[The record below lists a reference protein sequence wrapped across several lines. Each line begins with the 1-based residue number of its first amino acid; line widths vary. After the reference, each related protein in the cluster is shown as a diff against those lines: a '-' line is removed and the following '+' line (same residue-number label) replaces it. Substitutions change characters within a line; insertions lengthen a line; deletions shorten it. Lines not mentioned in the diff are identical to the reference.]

1 MTDLF
6 NSIELAINNII
17 KPLNWIML
25 FLIIGGGIYL
35 LIISKGSQLFRIK
48 SGFNLMLKKDQS
60 SIGISRFQA
69 LSAVLAATVGLGNI
83 SGVSIAINQ
92 GGPGV
97 LVWMW
102 VTALIGASIK
112 FFSCSLAVHL
122 RDKDKEGNYLSGPM
136 YYMKIGIQ
144 KWGKPLAIWFS
155 IAGLIGVLPAFTANQ
170 LTQSYIDVINPNQF
184 LNIGDLMW
192 KIIIGIIFTFL
203 TSLVIFGGLRSIV
216 KVTSGLVPIMVIL
229 YFIMGLFILI
239 SNFELIP
246 STFTLIFSE
255 AFNFNTM
262 VQGGF
267 WGLVLIGIR
276 RAIFSSESGVGLAPI
291 YHGQSTSKNGTDEG
305 LVAMLGPI
313 LDTILVCTITG
324 LIIIISGAYQKS
336 DLNGILLSLE
346 AFRILFYGF
355 GDYLLIIM
363 ISIFGISTL
372 FTYSYYGVKCYGF
385 LTTPEK
391 GKYYNLIYVAAIIIS
406 SILTVEIVIGLI
418 DIAFALMAIP
428 NMIAIIYLSKI
439 VTKEMKSRL
448 WI

>member
-1 MTDLF
+1 MLDLF
-6 NSIELAINNII
+6 VFLENVINQII
-17 KPLNWIML
+17 VPLNWVML
-25 FLIIGGGIYL
+25 FLIIGGGLYL
-35 LIISKGSQLFRIK
+35 TIISKGIPLLKIFDGFKLLLTKDK
-48 SGFNLMLKKDQS
+48 STY
-60 SIGISRFQA
+60 GISRFQA

-102 VTALIGASIK
+102 LTALIGASIK
-112 FFSCSLAVHL
+112 FFSCSLAINL
-122 RDKDKEGNYLSGPM
+122 REKDINGNFLAGPM
-136 YYMKIGIQ
+136 YYMKIGIK

-155 IAGLIGVLPAFTANQ
+155 IAGLVGVLPAFTANQ
-170 LTQSYIDVINPNQF
+170 LTQSYIDVLNPNAF
-184 LNIGDLMW
+184 YNIGDNNW
-192 KIIIGIIFTFL
+192 KLIIGIIFTIL
-203 TSLVIFGGLRSIV
+203 TSFVILGGLKSIV

-229 YFIMGLFILI
+229 YFILGLYILI
-239 SNFELIP
+239 LNIDVIP
-246 STFTLIFSE
+246 KTFKLIFTE

-276 RAIFSSESGVGLAPI
+276 RAVFSSESGVGLAPI
-291 YHGQSTSKNGTDEG
+291 YHGQSTTKKGTNEG
-305 LVAMLGPI
+305 LVGMLGPI

-324 LIIIISGAYQKS
+324 LIIIISGAYLET
-336 DLNGILLSLE
+336 DLNGIVLSLE
-346 AFRILFYGF
+346 AFRRLFFGL

-363 ISIFGISTL
+363 ISVFGISTL
-372 FTYSYYGVKCYGF
+372 FTYSYYGVQCYGF
-385 LTTPEK
+385 LTSPDK
-391 GKYYNLIYVAAIIIS
+391 GRYYNLIYIVAIVVS

-439 VTKEMKSRL
+439 ITKEMKSRD

>member
-1 MTDLF
+1 
-6 NSIELAINNII
+6 
-17 KPLNWIML
+17 
-25 FLIIGGGIYL
+25 
-35 LIISKGSQLFRIK
+35 
-48 SGFNLMLKKDQS
+48 
-60 SIGISRFQA
+60 
-69 LSAVLAATVGLGNI
+69 
-83 SGVSIAINQ
+83 
-92 GGPGV
+92 
-97 LVWMW
+97 
-102 VTALIGASIK
+102 
-112 FFSCSLAVHL
+112 
-122 RDKDKEGNYLSGPM
+122 
-136 YYMKIGIQ
+136 
-144 KWGKPLAIWFS
+144 
-155 IAGLIGVLPAFTANQ
+155 
-170 LTQSYIDVINPNQF
+170 
-184 LNIGDLMW
+184 
-192 KIIIGIIFTFL
+192 
-203 TSLVIFGGLRSIV
+203 
-216 KVTSGLVPIMVIL
+216 
-229 YFIMGLFILI
+229 
-239 SNFELIP
+239 
-246 STFTLIFSE
+246 
-255 AFNFNTM
+255 
-262 VQGGF
+262 
-267 WGLVLIGIR
+267 
-276 RAIFSSESGVGLAPI
+276 
-291 YHGQSTSKNGTDEG
+291 
-305 LVAMLGPI
+305 MLGPI

>member
-1 MTDLF
+1 MLELF
-6 NSIELAINNII
+6 DGIENFINQVII
-17 KPLNWIML
+17 PLNWLMMI
-25 FLIIGGGIYL
+25 LIIGGGIYL
-35 LIISKGSQLFRIK
+35 TLISKGSPLIK
-48 SGFNLMLKKDQS
+48 IIQGFKLLLKKDDS
-60 SIGISRFQA
+60 TIGISRFQA

-83 SGVSIAINQ
+83 SGVSIAIHQ

-102 VTALIGASIK
+102 VTAIIGATIK
-112 FFSCSLAVHL
+112 FFSCSLAVNLRMKDTNGNHL
-122 RDKDKEGNYLSGPM
+122 GGPM
-136 YYMKIGIQ
+136 YYMSLGIK

-155 IAGLIGVLPAFTANQ
+155 IAGLVGVLPAFTANQ
-170 LTQSYIDVINPNQF
+170 LTQSYIDVLNPNS
-184 LNIGDLMW
+184 LINIGDTNW
-192 KIIIGIIFTFL
+192 KLIIGIIFTIL
-203 TSLVIFGGLRSIV
+203 TSLVIFGGLKSIV
-216 KVTSGLVPIMVIL
+216 KVTSGLVPVMVIL
-229 YFIMGLFILI
+229 YFILGVYILI
-239 SNFELIP
+239 SNASEVP
-246 STFTLIFSE
+246 DTFALIFSE
-255 AFNFNTM
+255 AFNFNTI

-276 RAIFSSESGVGLAPI
+276 RAVFSSESGVGLAPI
-291 YHGQSTSKNGTDEG
+291 YHGQSTTKKGTDEG

-324 LIIIISGAYQKS
+324 LIIIISGAYLES

-355 GDYLLIIM
+355 GDYILIIM

-385 LTTPEK
+385 LSTPET
-391 GKYYNLIYVAAIIIS
+391 GRYYNYIYIAAIIIS

-428 NMIAIIYLSKI
+428 NMIAIVYLSKV
-439 VTKEMKSRL
+439 VTNEMKQRA

>member
-17 KPLNWIML
+17 TPLNWIML

>member
-1 MTDLF
+1 MAGLF
-6 NSIELAINNII
+6 NSIETIINQII
-17 KPLNWIML
+17 SPLNWIML

-35 LIISKGSQLFRIK
+35 TIISRAKPLIRIV
-48 SGFNLMLKKDQS
+48 SGFKLMLRKDSS

-112 FFSCSLAVHL
+112 FFSASLAVNL
-122 RDKDKEGNYLSGPM
+122 RIKDEHGDYLGGPM
-136 YYMKIGIQ
+136 YYMSLGIK
-144 KWGKPLAIWFS
+144 KWGRPLAIWFS

-170 LTQSYIDVINPNQF
+170 LTQSYIDVLNPNEF
-184 LNIGDLMW
+184 LNIGDIGW
-192 KIIIGIIFTFL
+192 KLLIGIVFTIL
-203 TSLVIFGGLRSIV
+203 TSFVIFGGLKSIV

-229 YFIMGLFILI
+229 YFILGVYILI
-239 SNFELIP
+239 SNIDAVP
-246 STFTLIFSE
+246 STFYLIFKE
-255 AFNFNTM
+255 AFNLNTM

-276 RAIFSSESGVGLAPI
+276 RAVFSSESGVGLAPI
-291 YHGQSTSKNGTDEG
+291 YHGQSSTKHGTDEG
-305 LVAMLGPI
+305 LVGMLGPI

-324 LIIIISGAYQKS
+324 LIIIISGAYLES
-336 DLNGILLSLE
+336 DLNGIVLSLE
-346 AFRILFYGF
+346 AFRRLFFGF
-355 GDYLLIIM
+355 GDYLLIVM

-385 LTTPEK
+385 LTTPKK
-391 GKYYNLIYVAAIIIS
+391 GKYYNIIYVAAIIIS

-439 VTKEMKSRL
+439 VTKEMKSRS

>member
-1 MTDLF
+1 MAGLF
-6 NSIELAINNII
+6 NSIETIINQII
-17 KPLNWIML
+17 SPLNWIML

-35 LIISKGSQLFRIK
+35 TIISRAKPLIRIV
-48 SGFNLMLKKDQS
+48 SGFKLMLRKDSS

-112 FFSCSLAVHL
+112 FFSASLAVNL
-122 RDKDKEGNYLSGPM
+122 RIKDEHGDYLGGPM
-136 YYMKIGIQ
+136 YYMSLGIK
-144 KWGKPLAIWFS
+144 KWGRPLAIWFS

-170 LTQSYIDVINPNQF
+170 LTQSYIDVLNPNEF
-184 LNIGDLMW
+184 LNIGDIGW
-192 KIIIGIIFTFL
+192 KLLIGIVFTIL
-203 TSLVIFGGLRSIV
+203 TSFVIFGGLKSIV
-216 KVTSGLVPIMVIL
+216 KVTSGLVPIMVVL
-229 YFIMGLFILI
+229 YFILGVYILI
-239 SNFELIP
+239 SNIDAVP
-246 STFTLIFSE
+246 STFYLIFKE
-255 AFNFNTM
+255 AFNLNTM

-276 RAIFSSESGVGLAPI
+276 RAVFSSESGVGLAPI
-291 YHGQSTSKNGTDEG
+291 YHGQSSTKHGTDEG
-305 LVAMLGPI
+305 LVGMLGPI

-324 LIIIISGAYQKS
+324 LIIIISGAYLES
-336 DLNGILLSLE
+336 DLNGIVLSLE
-346 AFRILFYGF
+346 AFRRLFFGF
-355 GDYLLIIM
+355 GDYLLIVM

-385 LTTPEK
+385 LTTPKK
-391 GKYYNLIYVAAIIIS
+391 GKYYNIIYVAAIIIS

-439 VTKEMKSRL
+439 VTKEMKSRS

>member
-1 MTDLF
+1 MVDLL
-6 NSIELAINNII
+6 NSLEAIINQII
-17 KPLNWIML
+17 SPLNWVML

-35 LIISKGSQLFRIK
+35 TVISKANPLIRIIS
-48 SGFNLMLKKDQS
+48 GFKLMLRKDSS

-102 VTALIGASIK
+102 VTALIGATIK
-112 FFSCSLAVHL
+112 FFSASLAVNL
-122 RDKDKEGNYLSGPM
+122 RIKDENGDYLGGPM
-136 YYMKIGIQ
+136 YYMSLGIK
-144 KWGKPLAIWFS
+144 KWGRPLAIWFS

-170 LTQSYIDVINPNQF
+170 LTQSYIDVLNPNQF
-184 LNIGDLMW
+184 LNLGNIGW
-192 KIIIGIIFTFL
+192 KLIIGIVFTIL
-203 TSLVIFGGLRSIV
+203 TSFVIFGGLKSIV

-229 YFIMGLFILI
+229 YFILGIYILI
-239 SNFELIP
+239 ANMDVVP
-246 STFTLIFSE
+246 STFYLIFSE
-255 AFNFNTM
+255 AFNLNTI

-276 RAIFSSESGVGLAPI
+276 RAVFSSESGVGLAPI
-291 YHGQSTSKNGTDEG
+291 YHGQSTTKKGTDEG
-305 LVAMLGPI
+305 LVGMLGPI

-324 LIIIISGAYQKS
+324 LIIIISGAYLES
-336 DLNGILLSLE
+336 DLNGIVLSLE
-346 AFRILFYGF
+346 AFRRLFFGF
-355 GDYLLIIM
+355 GDYLLIVM

-385 LTTPEK
+385 LTTPKK
-391 GKYYNLIYVAAIIIS
+391 GKYYNIIYVAAIIVS

-428 NMIAIIYLSKI
+428 NMIAIIYLSKL
-439 VTKEMKSRL
+439 VTKEMKSRS

>member
-1 MTDLF
+1 MAGLF
-6 NSIELAINNII
+6 NSIEAIINQII
-17 KPLNWIML
+17 SPLNWIML

-35 LIISKGSQLFRIK
+35 TIISRAKPLIRIV
-48 SGFNLMLKKDQS
+48 SGFKLMLRKDSS

-112 FFSCSLAVHL
+112 FFSASLAVNL
-122 RDKDKEGNYLSGPM
+122 RIKDEHGDYLGGPM
-136 YYMKIGIQ
+136 YYMSLGIK
-144 KWGKPLAIWFS
+144 KWGRPLAIWFS

-170 LTQSYIDVINPNQF
+170 LTQSYIDVLNPNEF
-184 LNIGDLMW
+184 LNIGDIGW
-192 KIIIGIIFTFL
+192 KLLIGIVFTIL
-203 TSLVIFGGLRSIV
+203 TSFVIFGGLKSIV

-229 YFIMGLFILI
+229 YFILGVYILI
-239 SNFELIP
+239 SNIDAVP
-246 STFTLIFSE
+246 STFYLIFKE
-255 AFNFNTM
+255 AFNLNTM

-276 RAIFSSESGVGLAPI
+276 RAVFSSESGVGLAPI
-291 YHGQSTSKNGTDEG
+291 YHGQSSTKHGTDEG
-305 LVAMLGPI
+305 LVGMLGPI

-324 LIIIISGAYQKS
+324 LIIIISGAYLES
-336 DLNGILLSLE
+336 DLNGIVLSLE
-346 AFRILFYGF
+346 AFRRLFFGF
-355 GDYLLIIM
+355 GDYLLIVM

-385 LTTPEK
+385 LTTPKK
-391 GKYYNLIYVAAIIIS
+391 GKYYNIIYVAAIIIS

-428 NMIAIIYLSKI
+428 NMIAIIYLSRI
-439 VTKEMKSRL
+439 VTKEMKSRS

>member
-1 MTDLF
+1 MVGLF
-6 NSIELAINNII
+6 NSIETIINQII
-17 KPLNWIML
+17 SPLNWIML

-35 LIISKGSQLFRIK
+35 TIISRAKPLIRIV
-48 SGFNLMLKKDQS
+48 SGFKLMLRKDSS

-112 FFSCSLAVHL
+112 FFSASLAVNL
-122 RDKDKEGNYLSGPM
+122 RIKDEHGDYLGGPM
-136 YYMKIGIQ
+136 YYMSLGIK
-144 KWGKPLAIWFS
+144 KWGRPLAIWFS
-155 IAGLIGVLPAFTANQ
+155 VAGLIGVLPAFTANQ
-170 LTQSYIDVINPNQF
+170 LTQSYIDVLNPNEF
-184 LNIGDLMW
+184 LNIGDIGW
-192 KIIIGIIFTFL
+192 KLVIGIVFTIL
-203 TSLVIFGGLRSIV
+203 TSFVIFGGLKSIV

-229 YFIMGLFILI
+229 YFILGVYILI
-239 SNFELIP
+239 SNIDAVP
-246 STFTLIFSE
+246 STIYLIFNE

-276 RAIFSSESGVGLAPI
+276 RAVFSSESGVGLAPI
-291 YHGQSTSKNGTDEG
+291 YHGQSSTKHGTDEG
-305 LVAMLGPI
+305 LVGMLGPI

-324 LIIIISGAYQKS
+324 LIIIISGAYLES
-336 DLNGILLSLE
+336 DLNGIVLSLE
-346 AFRILFYGF
+346 AFRRLFFGF
-355 GDYLLIIM
+355 GDYLLIVM

-385 LTTPEK
+385 LTTPKK

-439 VTKEMKSRL
+439 VTKEMKSRS

>member
-17 KPLNWIML
+17 TPLNWIML

-184 LNIGDLMW
+184 LNIGDLTW
-192 KIIIGIIFTFL
+192 KLVIGLIFTFL

-216 KVTSGLVPIMVIL
+216 KVTSGLVPLMVIL
-229 YFIMGLFILI
+229 YLILGLFILI
-239 SNFELIP
+239 SNYELIP
-246 STFTLIFSE
+246 STFILIFSE
-255 AFNFNTM
+255 AFNLNTM

-291 YHGQSTSKNGTDEG
+291 YHGQSTSKKGTDEG

-391 GKYYNLIYVAAIIIS
+391 GKFYNLIYVAAIIIS

>member
-17 KPLNWIML
+17 TPLNWIML

-102 VTALIGASIK
+102 FTALIGASIK

-122 RDKDKEGNYLSGPM
+122 RDRDKEGNYLSGPM
-136 YYMKIGIQ
+136 YYMKLGIQ

-170 LTQSYIDVINPNQF
+170 LTQSYIDVLNPNQF

-192 KIIIGIIFTFL
+192 KLVIGLIFTFL

-229 YFIMGLFILI
+229 YFILGLFILI

-246 STFTLIFSE
+246 STFILIFSE
-255 AFNFNTM
+255 AFNLNTM

-291 YHGQSTSKNGTDEG
+291 YHGQSTSKKGTDEG

-346 AFRILFYGF
+346 AFRVLFYGF

>member
-17 KPLNWIML
+17 TPLNWIML

-35 LIISKGSQLFRIK
+35 LIISKGSQLYRIK
-48 SGFNLMLKKDQS
+48 SGFNLMFKKDQS

-184 LNIGDLMW
+184 LNIGDLTW
-192 KIIIGIIFTFL
+192 KLVIGLIFTFL

-216 KVTSGLVPIMVIL
+216 KVTSGLVPLMVIL
-229 YFIMGLFILI
+229 YLILGLFILI
-239 SNFELIP
+239 SNYELIP
-246 STFTLIFSE
+246 STFILIFSE
-255 AFNFNTM
+255 AFNLNTM

-291 YHGQSTSKNGTDEG
+291 YHGQSTSKKGTDEG

-391 GKYYNLIYVAAIIIS
+391 GKFYNLIYVAAIIIS